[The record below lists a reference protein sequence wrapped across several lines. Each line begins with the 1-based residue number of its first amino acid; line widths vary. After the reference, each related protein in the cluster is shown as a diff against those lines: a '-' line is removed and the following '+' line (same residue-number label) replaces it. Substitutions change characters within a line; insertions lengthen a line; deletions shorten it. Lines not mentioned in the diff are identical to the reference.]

1 MSLNNKRNIKPL
13 DLLQILFA
21 VFMAV
26 AYLYFLLFTDYL
38 DSWYLKIGV
47 GIASIGGLIG
57 GIIHCK
63 KTYK

>member
-47 GIASIGGLIG
+47 GIASIGALIG
-57 GIIHCK
+57 GIIHWK